1 MANHPFFILG
11 CVRSG
16 TTMLRKMLNLHPNL
30 TSPEETQFFRMAEPF
45 GLPGYNNFVMNNP
58 VIKRHREIDGVS
70 EEEFR
75 KILAKSDSRMNLCA
89 RYMRFF
95 MQRRKPTARRW
106 FDKSPQNVYGA
117 PMIMARPGPKLIHI
131 YRDPVDVVSSLRIG
145 KVVKVESLIG
155 ACNYWNEAADI
166 MFTMKR
172 AYPKRVMEISYED
185 FVRNPLA
192 GLESI
197 TRFLGEAFDP
207 AWFEGITARE
217 ISHRD
222 GGVLSPDEIAEVEHR
237 CLPGRLRYG
246 YAQSSEDGVI

>member
-1 MANHPFFILG
+1 MSNHPFFILG

-16 TTMLRKMLNLHPNL
+16 TTMLRKMLNMHPNL
-30 TSPEETQFFRMAEPF
+30 ISPEETQFFRIAEPF
-45 GLPGYNNFVMNNP
+45 GHPGYAHFVSNNP
-58 VIKRHREIDGVS
+58 DLKRHREIDGIS

-75 KILAKSDSRMNLCA
+75 KMLAKSGSRMDLSA
-89 RYMRFF
+89 RYMRLF

-131 YRDPVDVVSSLRIG
+131 YRDPVDVVASLRIG
-145 KVVKVESLIG
+145 KVMKVANLIG

-172 AYPKRVMEISYED
+172 AFPQRVMEIKYED
-185 FVRNPLA
+185 FVRSPLA

-197 TRFLGEAFDP
+197 TQFLGEPFEPVWFD
-207 AWFEGITARE
+207 GIAARE
-217 ISHRD
+217 VSHRD
-222 GGVLSPDEIAEVEHR
+222 EGVLSPDEVAEVER
-237 CLPGRLRYG
+237 LCLPGRLRYG
-246 YAQSSEDGVI
+246 YAPPAEGNGA